1 MVIKSILILF
11 IALQFVY
18 SMFTRILTWKQRK
31 KPLPESVAH
40 IYDAEKYQKFLA
52 YKKEYSQISIGT
64 EVFSLLLN
72 LFLILSG
79 FYSMFDNS
87 NPYVGFLQVLAIL
100 FVVETLVNLPIEY
113 YATFHIEEKYGM
125 NRKTKKEFFKDWL
138 LEKVMSFVVTIL
150 FFCFIIFLCQKL
162 PVWTNNFDV
171 TYKESFLFCFGIVC
185 ALLVLILILSLL
197 SLLVM
202 RLQYK
207 FVEMED
213 GELKTKILEFCKES
227 KKKIK
232 SIKVYD
238 ESKKSNSKNAFL
250 LKFLW
255 YREFGIA
262 DNFLD
267 ENSQD
272 ELLAVLLHEVG
283 HLKHKKNIWN
293 FIGYGIFLFLF
304 AFLVWLIP
312 NAQVIVDINGAI
324 NEAFGLQ
331 YTNYYLSLT
340 AFSTVLLP
348 FLSIISIF
356 NNFVSCKEEKEAD
369 FNAVDKGYGQA
380 LIDTFTKVSEDELI
394 DVNPHPVIEFLEYD
408 HPGMAKRIGYIQE
421 RIQRNKEK
429 EES

>member
-1 MVIKSILILF
+1 
-11 IALQFVY
+11 
-18 SMFTRILTWKQRK
+18 
-31 KPLPESVAH
+31 
-40 IYDAEKYQKFLA
+40 
-52 YKKEYSQISIGT
+52 
-64 EVFSLLLN
+64 
-72 LFLILSG
+72 
-79 FYSMFDNS
+79 
-87 NPYVGFLQVLAIL
+87 
-100 FVVETLVNLPIEY
+100 
-113 YATFHIEEKYGM
+113 
-125 NRKTKKEFFKDWL
+125 
-138 LEKVMSFVVTIL
+138 
-150 FFCFIIFLCQKL
+150 
-162 PVWTNNFDV
+162 
-171 TYKESFLFCFGIVC
+171 
-185 ALLVLILILSLL
+185 
-197 SLLVM
+197 M

-408 HPGMAKRIGYIQE
+408 HPGMAKRIGYIKE
-421 RIQRNKEK
+421 RMKEK
-429 EES
+429 EESN